1 MPTRATETTQNGGFG
16 GAAKEVADHA
26 NRLANLVKELATVEL
41 REKAQKL
48 GIGVGLGVG
57 AGLFAFFGLGFLLA
71 AAAAA
76 IALELPW
83 WAALL
88 ITAGG
93 LFLLAAILGLLAK
106 SSIEKATPPVPEQAI
121 EEARLTTAAIKS
133 DGS

>member
-1 MPTRATETTQNGGFG
+1 MPTRATETAQNGFG
-16 GAAKEVADHA
+16 GAAKNVADHA
-26 NRLANLVKELATVEL
+26 SRLADLVKELAALEL
-41 REKAQKL
+41 KEKVAKL
-48 GIGVGLGVG
+48 GVGIGLGVG
-57 AGLFAFFGLGFLLA
+57 AGLFALFGLGFLLA

-106 SSIEKATPPVPEQAI
+106 SSIQKATPPLPEQAI
-121 EEARLTTAAIKS
+121 EEARLTTAAIKT

>member
-1 MPTRATETTQNGGFG
+1 MPTRATETTQNGFG
-16 GAAKEVADHA
+16 GAAKNVADHA
-26 NRLANLVKELATVEL
+26 SRLADLVKELAALEL
-41 REKAQKL
+41 KQKVAKL
-48 GIGVGLGVG
+48 GVGIGLGVG

-71 AAAAA
+71 AAATA
-76 IALELPW
+76 IALALPW

-106 SSIEKATPPVPEQAI
+106 SSIQKATPPVPEQAI
-121 EEARLTTAAIKS
+121 EEARLTTAAIKA